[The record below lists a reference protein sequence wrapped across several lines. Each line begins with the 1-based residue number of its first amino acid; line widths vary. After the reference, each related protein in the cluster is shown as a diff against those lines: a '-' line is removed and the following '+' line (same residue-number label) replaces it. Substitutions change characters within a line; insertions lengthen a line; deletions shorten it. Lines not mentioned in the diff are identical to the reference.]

1 MATVYNVGK
10 IENTETTITGRSK
23 KLAALEPY
31 ITSVSKR
38 IISNSEEIVNKK
50 SFADDDY
57 LSAVKV
63 DKKGTPQHIN
73 AKSPDAR

>member
-1 MATVYNVGK
+1 MLK

-23 KLAALEPY
+23 KLTALEPY
-31 ITSVSKR
+31 IASVSKR
-38 IISNSEEIVNKK
+38 IVSNSEEIVNKK
-50 SFADDDY
+50 SFADDY

-73 AKSPDAR
+73 AKSPDAL